1 MTNVNLITIAIAIIY
16 FSIVIVAIVIPKST
30 YNITYQGINDIVRYG
45 KQMYEFN
52 VIGGPYKTNV
62 NYYYDSN
69 GLYFIKPNQHL
80 HHDSDDTD
88 DMVEVLSRDELGL
101 QLNEMYNSLFY
112 RNKNL
117 VIYWNY
123 IIIIIKNK
131 QYKQYIYSL
140 KESLNYKLRRKQAN
154 VAKIYVV
161 L

>member
-123 IIIIIKNK
+123 IIIIIKKINNINNI
-131 QYKQYIYSL
+131 YIVL
-140 KESLNYKLRRKQAN
+140 KNH
-154 VAKIYVV
+154 
-161 L
+161 

>member
-1 MTNVNLITIAIAIIY
+1 MTSVNLITIAIAIIY
-16 FSIVIVAIVIPKST
+16 FNIVIVAIVIPKST

-88 DMVEVLSRDELGL
+88 DMVEVLSRDEIGL
-101 QLNEMYNSLFY
+101 QLNEMYNSLF
-112 RNKNL
+112 L
-117 VIYWNY
+117 
-123 IIIIIKNK
+123 
-131 QYKQYIYSL
+131 
-140 KESLNYKLRRKQAN
+140 
-154 VAKIYVV
+154 
-161 L
+161 